1 MRLDFFLFFLIFS
14 FSFESYSNEND
25 LPFNEKSINFIVPPD
40 VLKDF
45 SKGSDQDKKKFCSAK
60 PSSVRLV
67 ESYGFGN
74 KEVPKLIK
82 GFNSRMDNYKEVP
95 FAEETGLFILRFSE
109 VITDAW
115 AFNDST
121 KKEIALEA
129 LHQWAVQGGLLKTK
143 TCTSKGMLDQGCT
156 EWRQSDGQDISD
168 SKDFS
173 TVQMWVMKLAY
184 GYYFALAEFKPDDS
198 RHKIIQS
205 WIGEFL
211 NRNKRAR
218 DVYFGLDHGW
228 FYPAIFNSIRLK
240 ENPKHLVA
248 KLLNDL
254 KNQVN
259 DDGSMKNRTTRG
271 NRALWYHHDAMK
283 ESMIT
288 IEIARTMNV
297 VIPNELEVKISKA
310 GQVFIKGY
318 SDPSS
323 LDQWAKEAHN
333 AVFEPGKQDFNKRL
347 NDMPNGNSWFYI
359 FSYRNRNDPLTF
371 TLDELIMQNSNQAVK
386 DGEIGIGLGC
396 IYAVAKGKRS
406 L

>member
-60 PSSVRLV
+60 PNSVRLV

-168 SKDFS
+168 IKDFS
-173 TVQMWVMKLAY
+173 AVQMWVMKLAY

-211 NRNKRAR
+211 NRNKRAK
-218 DVYFGLDHGW
+218 DVHFGLDHSW

-248 KLLNDL
+248 KLLNEL

-271 NRALWYHHDAMK
+271 NKALWYHHDAMK

-297 VIPNELEVKISKA
+297 VIPSELEAKISKA
-310 GQVFIKGY
+310 GQVFINGY

-333 AVFEPGKQDFNKRL
+333 AVFEPGKQDFNNRL